1 MAAVGREPCIG
12 QQSQVP
18 KSELYR
24 ACIYCVLGKLALDL
38 YAVLGIFPTDRQL
51 SPPLVHCKVS
61 VWSWVNIDVLTW
73 HLVGRC
79 TLYETLAKASFR
91 KRWSVLEVPFM
102 GCQKAFSGA
111 AAVTRGYHHGRWA
124 ALKLCWGF
132 FFPGSCL
139 AFMTSVSIWV
149 LPRHLVTCLQHPVPC
164 QQQPTIKAPGG
175 GGGHCSSFT
184 GASGWLLH
192 PSYFSFPG

>member
-1 MAAVGREPCIG
+1 MRVAAWKDPGMAAVGREPCIG

-73 HLVGRC
+73 CAWHLVGRC
-79 TLYETLAKASFR
+79 TLYETLAKASF
-91 KRWSVLEVPFM
+91 
-102 GCQKAFSGA
+102 
-111 AAVTRGYHHGRWA
+111 GR
-124 ALKLCWGF
+124 
-132 FFPGSCL
+132 
-139 AFMTSVSIWV
+139 
-149 LPRHLVTCLQHPVPC
+149 
-164 QQQPTIKAPGG
+164 
-175 GGGHCSSFT
+175 GGHCWKS
-184 GASGWLLH
+184 LLWAAKKLFQVLQQWQEGTIMADGQH
-192 PSYFSFPG
+192 WNSAEVFFPRVLPGIYDPQSLFGCFPDI